1 MKNYNRHIFDI
12 IDTPEKAYWLGF
24 IVADGYLN
32 IDRRMLRIKLG
43 NIDKQ
48 HLIKYIEFLDGDI
61 QDMLISDTHNITCN
75 SQWYVTTYCKEIR
88 DALVNLSVRQAKSGN
103 EHIPQLPQN
112 LYRDFIRGLWDGDGF
127 IRKNLKGIGLVGSY
141 ECLKF
146 VQDYFKEQL
155 NIKPLKIYNH
165 YNTYKIEY
173 RSTKKAIPLIIN
185 HLYQENDICL
195 DRKKL
200 LADQI
205 KKLC

>member
-43 NIDKQ
+43 DKDKQ
-48 HLIKYIEFLDGDI
+48 HLIKYIEFLDGDVE
-61 QDMLISDTHNITCN
+61 DMLKSEIHNITGN
-75 SQWYVTTYCKEIR
+75 IQWYVTTYCKEIK
-88 DALVNLSVRQAKSGN
+88 DALVNLSVEQAKSGN
-103 EHIPQLPQN
+103 EHIPQLSQN

-127 IRKNLKGIGLVGSY
+127 IRENLKGIGLVGSY

-146 VQDYFKEQL
+146 VQDYFKEHL
-155 NIKPLKIYNH
+155 NIEPLKIYDH
-165 YNTYKIEY
+165 CNTYKIEY

-205 KKLC
+205 KKIC